1 MRRLINQ
8 HPGRAAG
15 LALGVLPF
23 IALLVMYIIASHL
36 RLAENPDDKLL
47 PALGKI
53 ASTFH
58 SYAFEEDV
66 RSGKVLFWADT
77 WASLKRIGSALVI
90 SATFGMLLAICMYVG
105 SKRSLRLALLPS
117 VAPPGNSMPTASTV
131 FAPSPNKP

>member
-1 MRRLINQ
+1 MPWASSSRAASRSATRPVSRCDSTRATCRWPRTANSEAPARAIVRRLINQ

-23 IALLVMYIIASHL
+23 VALLALYVMASQL

-58 SYAFEEDV
+58 SYAFEEDS
-66 RSGKVLFWADT
+66 RTGRVLFWADT
-77 WASLKRIGSALVI
+77 WASLKRIG
-90 SATFGMLLAICMYVG
+90 
-105 SKRSLRLALLPS
+105 
-117 VAPPGNSMPTASTV
+117 
-131 FAPSPNKP
+131 

>member
-1 MRRLINQ
+1 MPWASSSRAVSLSATRATSGCASTRATCRWPWTANSDVTAHAAVRRLINQ

-23 IALLVMYIIASHL
+23 VALLVLYVVASHI

-58 SYAFEEDV
+58 SYAFEEDS
-66 RSGKVLFWADT
+66 RT
-77 WASLKRIGSALVI
+77 
-90 SATFGMLLAICMYVG
+90 
-105 SKRSLRLALLPS
+105 
-117 VAPPGNSMPTASTV
+117 
-131 FAPSPNKP
+131 